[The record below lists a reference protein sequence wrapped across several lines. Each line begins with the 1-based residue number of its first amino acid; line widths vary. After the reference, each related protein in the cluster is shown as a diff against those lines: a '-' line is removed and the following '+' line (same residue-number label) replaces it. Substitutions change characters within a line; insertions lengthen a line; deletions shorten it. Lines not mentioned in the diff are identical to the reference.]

1 MSNPTLTRAF
11 NKGIEAFHK
20 GVFNSPFS
28 SGSLNH
34 KEWQRGF
41 DVAYVENQ
49 KGHLSNVQ
57 RIRAA

>member
-11 NKGIEAFHK
+11 NKGIEAFQK
-20 GVFNSPFS
+20 GVFTSPFS

-41 DVAYVENQ
+41 DAAYVENQ
-49 KGHLSNVQ
+49 KGQTSHVQ

>member
-1 MSNPTLTRAF
+1 MSNQTLERAF
-11 NKGIEAFHK
+11 RKGVEAFQR

-41 DVAYVENQ
+41 DFAY
-49 KGHLSNVQ
+49 LSNLDGGPSDVQ
-57 RIRAA
+57 RVRAA